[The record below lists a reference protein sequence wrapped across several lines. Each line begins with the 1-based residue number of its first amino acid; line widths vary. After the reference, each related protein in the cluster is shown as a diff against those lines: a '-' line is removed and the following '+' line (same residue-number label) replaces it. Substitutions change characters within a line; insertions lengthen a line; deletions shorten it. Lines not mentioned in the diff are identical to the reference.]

1 SAAHSRSVAAAVAA
15 SRARGILPCRLIDPR
30 CNSLPYPLGNVIGGG
45 KHAGEKSPSIQE
57 VLVAPLGATSMR
69 EAIQLNFDVH
79 SRVGRELSSMLP
91 YPVGRG
97 DEGGW
102 CPGLTDED
110 AIQLASEAAREVA
123 DRSGRKIRVGV
134 DFAAGSLY
142 NPKDGRYRY
151 RASGKSVDREGQL
164 SYVAE
169 LCDRFDLFYVEDP
182 LQEEDFDGFADL
194 TSSLGKTLVVGD
206 DLYTTNLERLQEGAR
221 RRSTSGVIIKL
232 NQVGRNGEEK
242 ESGSAE
248 KIVVAQLSEK
258 ALLATGIRIG
268 TPVRTKTMESFT
280 TRPRPDGLHMI
291 DYSKTLQRIDIAGK
305 FIAFTG
311 PQNTVVYTSK
321 DYGANAV
328 EKFCELTG
336 AIPQVGRFMPGT
348 FTNPLYPGHI
358 DAELV
363 LVADPLS
370 DAQAVVEAGK
380 LGIPVIAVCDT
391 DN

>member
-1 SAAHSRSVAAAVAA
+1 M
-15 SRARGILPCRLIDPR
+15 
-30 CNSLPYPLGNVIGGG
+30 VI
-45 KHAGEKSPSIQE
+45 
-57 VLVAPLGATSMR
+57 
-69 EAIQLNFDVH
+69 
-79 SRVGRELSSMLP
+79 
-91 YPVGRG
+91 
-97 DEGGW
+97 
-102 CPGLTDED
+102 
-110 AIQLASEAAREVA
+110 
-123 DRSGRKIRVGV
+123 
-134 DFAAGSLY
+134 
-142 NPKDGRYRY
+142 
-151 RASGKSVDREGQL
+151 
-164 SYVAE
+164 
-169 LCDRFDLFYVEDP
+169 
-182 LQEEDFDGFADL
+182 
-194 TSSLGKTLVVGD
+194 
-206 DLYTTNLERLQEGAR
+206 
-221 RRSTSGVIIKL
+221 
-232 NQVGRNGEEK
+232 
-242 ESGSAE
+242 
-248 KIVVAQLSEK
+248 AQLSEK

-370 DAQAVVEAGK
+370 DAQAVIEAGEI
-380 LGIPVIAVCDT
+380 GITLNAGCGTHNMTDGIEPVIPRTNRGKGTVAPSFL
-391 DN
+391 

>member
-1 SAAHSRSVAAAVAA
+1 
-15 SRARGILPCRLIDPR
+15 
-30 CNSLPYPLGNVIGGG
+30 
-45 KHAGEKSPSIQE
+45 
-57 VLVAPLGATSMR
+57 
-69 EAIQLNFDVH
+69 
-79 SRVGRELSSMLP
+79 LSQ
-91 YPVGRG
+91 Y
-97 DEGGW
+97 
-102 CPGLTDED
+102 
-110 AIQLASEAAREVA
+110 
-123 DRSGRKIRVGV
+123 
-134 DFAAGSLY
+134 
-142 NPKDGRYRY
+142 
-151 RASGKSVDREGQL
+151 
-164 SYVAE
+164 
-169 LCDRFDLFYVEDP
+169 
-182 LQEEDFDGFADL
+182 EED
-194 TSSLGKTLVVGD
+194 
-206 DLYTTNLERLQEGAR
+206 
-221 RRSTSGVIIKL
+221 
-232 NQVGRNGEEK
+232 

-248 KIVVAQLSEK
+248 KIVIAQLSEK

-268 TPVRTKTMESFT
+268 TPVRTKTMEFFT

-391 DN
+391 DNVTDDIDLVIPGNNRGRKAIAAIFWLLARAVLTHAGLLFPDQPMKYAIEDFETKLLEEEQLETEAE

>member
-1 SAAHSRSVAAAVAA
+1 MSQ
-15 SRARGILPCRLIDPR
+15 
-30 CNSLPYPLGNVIGGG
+30 Y
-45 KHAGEKSPSIQE
+45 
-57 VLVAPLGATSMR
+57 
-69 EAIQLNFDVH
+69 
-79 SRVGRELSSMLP
+79 
-91 YPVGRG
+91 
-97 DEGGW
+97 
-102 CPGLTDED
+102 
-110 AIQLASEAAREVA
+110 
-123 DRSGRKIRVGV
+123 
-134 DFAAGSLY
+134 
-142 NPKDGRYRY
+142 
-151 RASGKSVDREGQL
+151 
-164 SYVAE
+164 
-169 LCDRFDLFYVEDP
+169 
-182 LQEEDFDGFADL
+182 EED
-194 TSSLGKTLVVGD
+194 
-206 DLYTTNLERLQEGAR
+206 
-221 RRSTSGVIIKL
+221 
-232 NQVGRNGEEK
+232 

-321 DYGANAV
+321 DYAANAV

-370 DAQAVVEAGK
+370 DAQAVIEAGK

-391 DN
+391 DNVTDDIDLVIPGNNRGRKAIAAIFWLLARAVLTHAGLLSPDQPMKYAIEDFETKLLEEEQVETEAE